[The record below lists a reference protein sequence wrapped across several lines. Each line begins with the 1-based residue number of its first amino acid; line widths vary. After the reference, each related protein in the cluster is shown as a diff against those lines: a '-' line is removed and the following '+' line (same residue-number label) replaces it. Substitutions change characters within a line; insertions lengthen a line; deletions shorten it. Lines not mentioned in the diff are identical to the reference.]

1 MFENCVA
8 IMPLGWPDLISAVT
22 PDAHRWV
29 CPCGAV
35 RLRLKPNRGHLKM
48 RLNTVW
54 ITAVAALCTVAGMA
68 AAEVSVSRSSD
79 PTSLIGAQFASLLG
93 AEHKTVVGISNA
105 KRTAMA
111 VGPKAVVAKP
121 AVKLI
126 KAKPAASAPD
136 VTAASARAADPAKP
150 VLIEYSATWLYTQ
163 AAPTGDAQWECLKT
177 ALYFEARGESLKG
190 QFAVAEVILNRVDS
204 PAYPNSVCGVVGQ
217 GSRGS
222 CQFSYHC
229 DGQGEAM
236 HERGAADLA
245 GRIARVMLDGAPRGL
260 TSGATYFHSRAVRPS
275 WSKKFP
281 QTAAIG
287 AHLFYRQP

>member
-8 IMPLGWPDLISAVT
+8 FLPLGWPDPISAVT
-22 PDAHRWV
+22 PNARRKV
-29 CPCGAV
+29 CPCGAA
-35 RLRLKPNRGHLKM
+35 RMRLKQYRGYHKM

-68 AAEVSVSRSSD
+68 AADVTLSTATD
-79 PTSLIGAQFASLLG
+79 PTSLIGTQFASLLG
-93 AEHKTVVGISNA
+93 AEHQTVDGISSA

-111 VGPKAVVAKP
+111 VGPKLIVPQPIAKAAKVAKVKAP
-121 AVKLI
+121 LGKAAV
-126 KAKPAASAPD
+126 AF
-136 VTAASARAADPAKP
+136 TAGSGKP
-150 VLIEYSATWLYTQ
+150 VLIEYSADWLYTQ

-204 PAYPNSVCGVVGQ
+204 PVYPKSVCGVVGQ
-217 GSRGS
+217 GSRGA

-275 WSKKFP
+275 WSRKFP

>member
-1 MFENCVA
+1 
-8 IMPLGWPDLISAVT
+8 
-22 PDAHRWV
+22 
-29 CPCGAV
+29 
-35 RLRLKPNRGHLKM
+35 M
-48 RLNTVW
+48 RLHTVW
-54 ITAVAALCTVAGMA
+54 IAAVAALCTVAGIA
-68 AAEVSVSRSSD
+68 SAEVAVSRSTD
-79 PTSLIGAQFASLLG
+79 PTSLMGTQFASLLG

-121 AVKLI
+121 EAKMA
-126 KAKPAASAPD
+126 KAKIAAPAFFGS
-136 VTAASARAADPAKP
+136 PAVSPGKP
-150 VLIEYSATWLYTQ
+150 VLIEYSADWLYTQ
-163 AAPTGDAQWECLKT
+163 AAPKGDAQWACLKT

-236 HERGAADLA
+236 HERQAADLA

-260 TSGATYFHSRAVRPS
+260 TNGATYFHSRAVRPS

-287 AHLFYRQP
+287 AHLFYRQN

>member
-1 MFENCVA
+1 
-8 IMPLGWPDLISAVT
+8 
-22 PDAHRWV
+22 
-29 CPCGAV
+29 
-35 RLRLKPNRGHLKM
+35 M

-54 ITAVAALCTVAGMA
+54 MTAAAVLITVANVA
-68 AAEVSVSRSSD
+68 SAEVALSTASD
-79 PTSLIGAQFASLLG
+79 PTSLIGTQFASLLG
-93 AEHKTVVGISNA
+93 AEHQTVDGISNA

-111 VGPKAVVAKP
+111 VGPKLVVPKLVVPAPAAKP
-121 AVKLI
+121 AKVVKVKPLSA
-126 KAKPAASAPD
+126 KAAIAAAAEAEKPA
-136 VTAASARAADPAKP
+136 RA
-150 VLIEYSATWLYTQ
+150 VLIEYSADWLYTQ

-204 PAYPNSVCGVVGQ
+204 AAYPNSVCGVVGQ

-260 TSGATYFHSRAVRPS
+260 TSGATYFHSRAVRPN
-275 WSKKFP
+275 WANKFP
-281 QTAAIG
+281 RTASIG

>member
-1 MFENCVA
+1 
-8 IMPLGWPDLISAVT
+8 
-22 PDAHRWV
+22 
-29 CPCGAV
+29 
-35 RLRLKPNRGHLKM
+35 M
-48 RLNTVW
+48 RYSHVW
-54 ITAVAALCTVAGMA
+54 MTAVAVLCGFAGSTF
-68 AAEVSVSRSSD
+68 AEVSQSRSTD
-79 PTSLIGAQFASLLG
+79 PASLIGTQFASLLG
-93 AEHKTVVGISNA
+93 AEHKTVDRITNDE
-105 KRTAMA
+105 RTAMA
-111 VGPKAVVAKP
+111 VGPKAVLPVAMAKP
-121 AVKLI
+121 ATTASKVAAKTANKPLVKEPL
-126 KAKPAASAPD
+126 A
-136 VTAASARAADPAKP
+136 P
-150 VLIEYSATWLYTQ
+150 VLIEYSAAWLYTQ

-204 PAYPNSVCGVVGQ
+204 ASYPSSVCGVVKQ
-217 GSRGS
+217 GGGGS
-222 CQFSYHC
+222 CQFSYSC
-229 DGQGEAM
+229 DGIGDVM